1 MKKACVITRTKIKK
15 SEDDDHPDP
24 KNTPTCYKD
33 LKEGLFLES

>member
-24 KNTPTCYKD
+24 KNTHN
-33 LKEGLFLES
+33 F